1 MTDIN
6 DNAPQFSKTVYNVA
20 VTEGADVGTNV
31 ITVVATDKDI
41 RMNSRISYKI
51 VSGNI
56 DSKFIITS
64 ISIIILN
71 ISAVIRL

>member
-20 VTEGADVGTNV
+20 VTEGANVGTNV

-41 RMNSRISYKI
+41 GMNSRISYEI
-51 VSGNI
+51 ASGNI

-64 ISIIILN
+64 VIIILN

>member
-41 RMNSRISYKI
+41 GMNSRISYEI
-51 VSGNI
+51 ASGNI

-64 ISIIILN
+64 VIIILN

>member
-1 MTDIN
+1 MTGIN

-41 RMNSRISYKI
+41 GMNSRISYEI

-64 ISIIILN
+64 IIIIILN

>member
-41 RMNSRISYKI
+41 GMNSRISYKI

>member
-31 ITVVATDKDI
+31 ITVVSTDKDI
-41 RMNSRISYKI
+41 GMNSRISYKI

>member
-41 RMNSRISYKI
+41 GMNSRISYEI

-64 ISIIILN
+64 INIIILN

>member
-1 MTDIN
+1 M
-6 DNAPQFSKTVYNVA
+6 A

-41 RMNSRISYKI
+41 GMNSRISYEI

-64 ISIIILN
+64 INIIILN